1 MNAGG
6 IRRFLG
12 GRSTRPDRRG
22 PVRQAPQWSAIA
34 AVALERAID
43 VARGSSGKFAFIAAA
58 SADPQGQAL
67 RELSAELGRQLAH
80 EHHRQVAA
88 AVLAWHV
95 DIVRRRAPGVDKRAA
110 LKCFF
115 AAMQRATAGYRN
127 VPTVVLPQVSQR
139 RGLADLLPCPWPEDR
154 RRDLDESEAV
164 AELVAQWGP
173 RPSVPTVF
181 VPQRAAARIQDERGG
196 EPDPAFIA
204 GVVFTSRLPALT
216 ANPSDHYVSWDR
228 WQWWSVG
235 ELALAMG
242 VLMGDPQAPPPLW
255 AALAPAGGLT
265 PSQAGR
271 ALGNGVH
278 GATARFMLRR
288 LLQGGEAAGGGT
300 WDAPGGVSYGSA
312 YSGIDTVAAAMDDI
326 FGEAGWTYEFAAESG
341 EKLRKALHAAW
352 GLRGL
357 RWHRIHA
364 DVGELAGEVYVDV
377 FVITPECVN
386 FSGRN
391 RTASLEK
398 QAESLRETS
407 VALEYVRRRRP
418 RFVLV
423 ENVDEPSVVTP
434 LSAVLGDMRALGY
447 VVERV
452 PFCPRVHAGETA
464 SRWRS
469 VWLLVRGA

>member
-1 MNAGG
+1 M
-6 IRRFLG
+6 
-12 GRSTRPDRRG
+12 
-22 PVRQAPQWSAIA
+22 RQAPQWSAIA
-34 AVALERAID
+34 AVAMERAID
-43 VARGSSGKFAFIAAA
+43 VAKGSGGKFAFLLAA
-58 SADPQGQAL
+58 SADPQGPAL
-67 RELSAELGRQLAH
+67 RKLSAELDRQLAH

-95 DIVRRRAPGVDKRAA
+95 DIMRRRAPGADRTAA
-110 LKCFF
+110 LKSFL
-115 AAMQRATAGYRN
+115 ASMQRATAGYRH
-127 VPTVVLPQVSQR
+127 VPTVVLPRVPQR
-139 RGLADLLPCPWPEDR
+139 RWLSDLLPCPWPEDR

-164 AELVAQWGP
+164 AELAAQWGP
-173 RPSVPTVF
+173 RPRVPTVF
-181 VPQRAAARIQDERGG
+181 VPQRAAARIEDERGG

-204 GVVFTSRLPALT
+204 GVVFTTRLPALT

-242 VLMGDPQAPPPLW
+242 VLMGDPKAPPPLW

-288 LLQGGEAAGGGT
+288 LLDGSAAAGDGT
-300 WDAPGGVSYGSA
+300 RGAPRRMSYGSA
-312 YSGIDTVAAAMDDI
+312 YSGVDTVAAAMDDVL
-326 FGEAGWTYEFAAESG
+326 GEAGWTYEFAAESG
-341 EKLRKALHAAW
+341 EKLRAALHAAW
-352 GLRGL
+352 SQRGL
-357 RWHRIHA
+357 RLHRIHA
-364 DVGELAGEVYVDV
+364 DVCKLADEIYVDI

-391 RTASLEK
+391 RSASLEK

-447 VVERV
+447 VLERV
-452 PFCPRVHAGETA
+452 PFCPRVHAGEMA

-469 VWLLVRGA
+469 VWLLVREA